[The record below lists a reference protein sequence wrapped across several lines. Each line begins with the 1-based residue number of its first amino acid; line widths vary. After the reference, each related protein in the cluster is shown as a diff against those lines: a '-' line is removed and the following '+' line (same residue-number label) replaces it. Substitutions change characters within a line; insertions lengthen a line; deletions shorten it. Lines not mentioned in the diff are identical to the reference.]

1 MPKKRLVEVN
11 VFNKLLNLFLKA
23 KSDNREQDF
32 IRNISKKDVQLGKMY
47 SLWNDKMDDALV
59 SMKRILQS
67 KGLDTKEIDKVL
79 NNRY

>member
-1 MPKKRLVEVN
+1 MPQKRLVEVG

-23 KSDNREQDF
+23 KSDKREQDF

-47 SLWNDKMDDALV
+47 SLWNDKMDDALI

-67 KGLDTKEIDKVL
+67 KGLDTKEIDKIL